1 MILET
6 TDYKNFNVIINNNDD
21 QDILNVLKNKNISI
35 IFKNSDSNVQ
45 LNAEVVEEGGN
56 VLIKTNYFNTAE
68 PVQF

>member
-6 TDYKNFNVIINNNDD
+6 TDYKNFNVIIDNDDD

-35 IFKNSDSNVQ
+35 IFKNSDSSIQ
-45 LNAEVVEEGGN
+45 LNASVVEDGG
-56 VLIKTNYFNTAE
+56 KTVVKTDYFNTAE

>member
-35 IFKNSDSNVQ
+35 LFKNNNSSVQ
-45 LNAEVVEEGGN
+45 LNAIVVEDGEKTI
-56 VLIKTNYFNTAE
+56 IKTNYFNTTE
-68 PVQF
+68 FVQF